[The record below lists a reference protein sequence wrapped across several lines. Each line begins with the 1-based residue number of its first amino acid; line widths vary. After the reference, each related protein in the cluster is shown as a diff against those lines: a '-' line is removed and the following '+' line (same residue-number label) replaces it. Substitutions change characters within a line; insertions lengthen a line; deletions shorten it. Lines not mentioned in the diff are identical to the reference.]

1 MRNSFLQ
8 IVAKDLLNRYGNNL
22 SNIAIVF
29 PNKRASL
36 FMNEF
41 MAKESN
47 IPVWSPTYTTISDLF
62 RSKTKLIVADPIK
75 QVCDLYKSYIE
86 ITGRDETLDHFYGWG
101 QILLSDFDDIDKNM
115 ADANKVFANLK
126 DIHELDDIDYLS
138 NEQKDILKSFFQN
151 FSDEHI
157 SQLKER
163 FLNLWCNLENI
174 YNDFNHRLAEQGLA
188 YEGALYRS
196 VVTNQNTKYNYDKYI
211 FVGFNLLHK
220 VEQQLFLS
228 IKEQGKAS
236 FYWDFDKF
244 YLSNHEAGHFI
255 NNYLA
260 LFPNELNIDD
270 DTIYN
275 NFSFKKDITY
285 IASMTES
292 AQAHYISKWLNE
304 NHRIEAGS
312 NTAIVL
318 CDENLLQTILHCIP
332 AEVKDIN
339 ITTGYPLAQS
349 PISSFIQLLLRLQL
363 YGHVLNTDKFRLSV
377 ISKILSHPYSQY
389 ISDQCIELYS
399 RLQSSKI
406 YYPRREH
413 MTLDDGLQLLFF
425 DLDMI
430 GNNQNLNLTTWL
442 SKILKYVGKKAT
454 KVNDPLT
461 QESIFRM
468 YTIINRLNGLIS
480 SGDLDV
486 DKVTLERLMIQLIQ
500 NTTIPFTGEPIQ
512 GIQIMGVLETR
523 NLDFDHL
530 LILSATD
537 SNMPKGVN
545 DSSLIPYSIRKAY
558 GLTTIEHKVSIY
570 AYYFYRLLQR
580 ANDITLTYNKA
591 TEDGQT
597 GDMTRFMLQL
607 LVESPHSINQYF
619 LNPNQSVSFS
629 HATTIIKTPNVMNKI
644 KEINTLSPT
653 AINRYFYCP
662 ITFYYNVVEN
672 LKEPDNPS
680 EEMKDNR
687 TFGLVF
693 HRSAELIYLALT
705 QTHNPIIQSDIDE
718 LLKNNVLIERL
729 VDQAFKEE
737 VFKIKAPANNSV
749 PEYNGLQL
757 INRSVIISYIQ
768 KLLYIDRQ
776 FTPFQIIG
784 LEKKVEKNIEFNW
797 GDNTHKILIKGI
809 IDRLD
814 EITDNEGQRRIR
826 VIDYKTG
833 APAKKNV
840 AEIEEVFSKCDIQE
854 KHTNYYLQT
863 ILYSL
868 IVSHDTTLNKEQ
880 LPVSPALIFIQN
892 TNRKDYDPTL
902 LLDKK
907 PIIRA
912 TDYESKFIEGF
923 KQTLQEIFN
932 PDIPFIPTEDRQRCV
947 NCVYSQLCKR

>member
-8 IVAKDLLNRYGNNL
+8 IVAKDILNKYGNNL

-41 MAKESN
+41 MARQSN
-47 IPVWSPTYTTISDLF
+47 MPVWSPTYTTISDLF

-138 NEQKDILKSFFQN
+138 TEQKNILKSFFQN
-151 FSDEHI
+151 FSDEHL

-163 FLNLWCNLENI
+163 FLNLWCNLEKI
-174 YNDFNHRLAEQGLA
+174 YNDFNHRLAAQSLA

-196 VVTNQNTKYNYDKYI
+196 VVTTPNTKYDYDKYI
-211 FVGFNLLHK
+211 FVGFNFLHK
-220 VEQQLFLS
+220 VEQQLFLT
-228 IKEQGKAS
+228 IKELGKAS

-255 NNYLA
+255 NSYLA

-275 NFSFKKDITY
+275 NFNSKKDITY

-304 NHRIEAGS
+304 NHRKEDGS
-312 NTAIVL
+312 KTAIVL
-318 CDENLLQTILHCIP
+318 CDEHLLPTVLHCIP
-332 AEVKDIN
+332 NDVKDIN
-339 ITTGYPLAQS
+339 ITTGYPLVQS
-349 PISSFIQLLLRLQL
+349 PVSSFVQILLRLQG
-363 YGHVLNTDKFRLSV
+363 YGHLTCTNKFRLREV
-377 ISKILSHPYSQY
+377 GKILTHPYSQY
-389 ISDQCIELYS
+389 ISDSCLDLYNN
-399 RLQSSKI
+399 LQESKV
-406 YYPRREH
+406 YYPTRKQ
-413 MTLDDGLQLLFF
+413 MALDEGLELLFI
-425 DLDMI
+425 DLDTI
-430 GNNQNLNLTTWL
+430 GDNPNLNITIWL
-442 SKILKYVGKKAT
+442 SRILKFIGTKASIL
-454 KVNDPLT
+454 NDPLT

-468 YTIINRLNGLIS
+468 YTIINRLSGLIS
-480 SGDLDV
+480 SGDLNI
-486 DKVTLERLMIQLIQ
+486 DKITLERLIIQLTQ
-500 NTTIPFTGEPIQ
+500 NTTIPFKGEPIR
-512 GIQIMGVLETR
+512 GIQVMGVLETR

-530 LILSATD
+530 LVLSATD
-537 SNMPKGVN
+537 NNMPKGVN
-545 DSSLIPYSIRKAY
+545 DSSLIPHSIRKAY

-597 GDMTRFMLQL
+597 GEMTRFMLQMM
-607 LVESPHSINQYF
+607 VETPHSISRYILAPDQE
-619 LNPNQSVSFS
+619 VS
-629 HATTIIKTPNVMNKI
+629 TTSPQIVEKTPDVMSKI
-644 KEINTLSPT
+644 NEITKLSPT
-653 AINRYFYCP
+653 AINRYFFCP
-662 ITFYYNVVEN
+662 LTFYFNVVEN
-672 LKEPDNPS
+672 LKEPDDTI
-680 EEMKDNR
+680 EDMKDSR
-687 TFGLVF
+687 VFGLVF
-693 HRSAELIYLALT
+693 HRSAELIYQHLA
-705 QTHNPIIQSDIDE
+705 QKHNPIRQSDIDE
-718 LLKNNVLIERL
+718 ILKHNEFIERM
-729 VDQAFKEE
+729 VDQAFKDEL
-737 VFKIKAPANNSV
+737 FKIKNKNNNA

-757 INRSVIISYIQ
+757 INRGVIISYLH
-768 KLLYIDRQ
+768 KLLNIDRQ
-776 FTPFQIIG
+776 LTPFHILG
-784 LEKKVEKNIEFNW
+784 LEIEVEKNIEITL
-797 GDNTHKILIKGI
+797 DTKAHKIKIHGI

-814 EITDNEGQRRIR
+814 EIIDKDGQRRIR

-833 APAKKNV
+833 SPAKKSI
-840 AEIEEVFSKCDIQE
+840 AEIEEIFTNNNIQE

-868 IVSHDTTLNKEQ
+868 IVSHDKLLNKDN
-880 LPVSPALIFIQN
+880 LPVSPALIFIQSA
-892 TNRKDYDPTL
+892 KSQDYDPTL

-907 PIIRA
+907 PITRA
-912 TDYESKFIEGF
+912 ADFEEEFINGINH
-923 KQTLQEIFN
+923 TLQEIFDTTTPFN
-932 PDIPFIPTEDRQRCV
+932 PTSEKQRCT